1 MHLKAVLQTLDV
13 EHKAGGFGLSV
24 QHQQCSEESR
34 TAVAQLASELV
45 IQLCADDVTVLD
57 MPNGSEPFEAIMVL
71 CRAKNAVN
79 QSL

>member
-34 TAVAQLASELV
+34 TAVAQLISDLA
-45 IQLCADDVTVLD
+45 IQLCADDVTMLD
-57 MPNGSEPFEAIMVL
+57 MPHGTEPFEATMVL
-71 CRAKNAVN
+71 CRAKDAAN